1 MKCIILCAG
10 YATRLYPLTEKQPKA
25 LLSVGKNTILGHIM
39 ENVEKL
45 DEVDEIFIVTNDRFF
60 GNFKSWLKAT
70 KPKKAVELVNNG
82 TKTNEERLGAVG
94 DMHLVMQRK
103 NIKEDV
109 LLIAGD
115 NLFDFSLKEFI
126 TFFKKNGSSIA
137 LYDMKDKS
145 KAARRLGV
153 AMIDSKNKITGFEEK
168 PQNPKS
174 TLAATC
180 CYALK
185 KESIGKLPEYIK
197 SGRKDNPGDF
207 IAWLRDRED
216 MYGFTC
222 SGNWFDIGS
231 FESLEDANKAY
242 KG

>member
-10 YATRLYPLTEKQPKA
+10 YATRLYPLTQNQPKA
-25 LLSVGKNTILGHIM
+25 LLYIGHKTILSHIM

-45 DEVDEIFIVTNDRFF
+45 DEVNEVFIVTNDRFF
-60 GNFKSWLKAT
+60 RNFKSWLKAT
-70 KPKKAVELVNNG
+70 KTKKAVEIINNG
-82 TKTNEERLGAVG
+82 TKTNEERLGAIG
-94 DMHLVMQRK
+94 DINFVMQRK

-115 NLFDFSLKEFI
+115 NLFDFSLQDFI
-126 TFFKKNGSSIA
+126 MFFKKNGSSIA
-137 LYDMKDKS
+137 LYDLNDKS
-145 KAARRLGV
+145 KVARKLGV
-153 AMIDSKNKITGFEEK
+153 AMTDSKNKITDFEEK
-168 PQNPKS
+168 PILPKS

-185 KESIGKLPEYIK
+185 RESIAKLPEYIK
-197 SGRKDNPGDF
+197 SGKKDNPGDF
-207 IAWLRDRED
+207 IAWLRDREE
-216 MYGFTC
+216 MFGFTV

-231 FESLEDANKAY
+231 FEALEDANKAY

>member
-1 MKCIILCAG
+1 
-10 YATRLYPLTEKQPKA
+10 
-25 LLSVGKNTILGHIM
+25 M
-39 ENVEKL
+39 ENVEKV
-45 DEVDEIFIVTNDRFF
+45 DEVDEIAIITNDRFF
-60 GNFKSWLKAT
+60 EQFENWLRNT
-70 KPKKAVELVNNG
+70 KTKKKIDILNNG
-82 TKTNEERLGAVG
+82 TKTNEERLGAIG
-94 DMHLVMQRK
+94 DINCVLQRK
-103 NIKEDV
+103 KMKDDI

-126 TFFKKNGSSIA
+126 TFFKKNGSSVA

-145 KAARRLGV
+145 KVAKRLGV
-153 AMIDSKNKITGFEEK
+153 AVIDSKNRITSFEEK
-168 PQNPKS
+168 PENPKS

-185 KESIGKLPEYIK
+185 KESSAKLQEYIK

-207 IAWLRDRED
+207 IAWLRERENI
-216 MYGFTC
+216 YGFTF

-231 FESLEDANKAY
+231 FEALEDANKVY